1 MDRHIQDN
9 LEQYLH
15 GLDRKEATPQDA
27 ELQRQLAAAD
37 AETQRLVELMATQ
50 ARLLRT
56 MRVSE
61 SEEDECMPSAGFYAR
76 VMQCIDE
83 QRPASIW
90 NLFTEPQF
98 FHRLAFATFSL
109 LVLLGVTFLSSN
121 YLQQEAPVQAH
132 SEPEMILAA
141 PEPTPV
147 TSVGQSE
154 GRDVMLR
161 QLTVYSE

>member
-1 MDRHIQDN
+1 MDRQIQDN
-9 LEQYLH
+9 LEHYLH
-15 GLDRKEATPQDA
+15 GLDRKETTPPSA
-27 ELQRQLAAAD
+27 EFQRHLAGAD
-37 AETQRLVELMATQ
+37 EETRRLVDLMATQ

-56 MRVSE
+56 LRPPE
-61 SEEDECMPSAGFYAR
+61 SDEDDLMPVPGFYAR
-76 VMQCIDE
+76 VMQCIDA

-90 NLFTEPQF
+90 NLFIEPRF
-98 FHRLAFATFSL
+98 FHRLAFATFTL
-109 LVLLGVTFLSSN
+109 MVLLGVTFVSSN
-121 YLQQEAPVQAH
+121 YLQEAPVQAH
-132 SEPEMILAA
+132 SEPELILAA

>member
-1 MDRHIQDN
+1 MDRQIQDN
-9 LEQYLH
+9 LEHYLH
-15 GLDRKEATPQDA
+15 GLDRKEATPLDT
-27 ELQRQLAAAD
+27 ELQRQLSAAD

-56 MRVSE
+56 LRTTE
-61 SEEDECMPSAGFYAR
+61 IDEDECTPAPGFYAR
-76 VMQCIDE
+76 VMQCIDA

-90 NLFTEPQF
+90 NLFIEPRF

-109 LVLLGVTFLSSN
+109 LVLLGVTFVSSN
-121 YLQQEAPVQAH
+121 YLQEPPVQAH

-147 TSVGQSE
+147 TSVGQTE

>member
-9 LEQYLH
+9 LEKYLH

-27 ELQRQLAAAD
+27 ELQRQLAVAD
-37 AETQRLVELMATQ
+37 VETQRLVELMATQ
-50 ARLLRT
+50 ARLLRALRPT
-56 MRVSE
+56 E
-61 SEEDECMPSAGFYAR
+61 ADEDEFMPAPGFYAR
-76 VMQCIDE
+76 VMQRIDV

-90 NLFTEPQF
+90 NLFIEPRF
-98 FHRLAFATFSL
+98 FHRLALATFSL
-109 LVLLGVTFLSSN
+109 LLLLGATFVSSN

-147 TSVGQSE
+147 TSVGQTE

>member
-9 LEQYLH
+9 LERYLH
-15 GLDRKEATPQDA
+15 GLDRDDSAPEAN
-27 ELQRQLAAAD
+27 EFQRQLAEAD
-37 AETQRLVELMATQ
+37 EETRRLVELMATQ

-56 MRVSE
+56 LRTPE
-61 SEEDECMPSAGFYAR
+61 SMADDCDPEPGFYAR
-76 VMQCIDE
+76 VMQCIDA

-90 NLFTEPQF
+90 NILLEPQF

-109 LVLLGVTFLSSN
+109 LLLLSLTFLSSN
-121 YLQQEAPVQAH
+121 YLQEAPVQAH
-132 SEPEMILAA
+132 SEPELILAA

-147 TSVGQSE
+147 TSVGQTE

>member
-15 GLDRKEATPQDA
+15 GLDRKEATPHDA
-27 ELQRQLAAAD
+27 ELQRQLAATD

-50 ARLLRT
+50 ARLLRSLRPT
-56 MRVSE
+56 DVD
-61 SEEDECMPSAGFYAR
+61 EDECMPAAGFYAR
-76 VMQCIDE
+76 VMQRIDA

-90 NLFTEPQF
+90 NLFIEPRF
-98 FHRLAFATFSL
+98 FHRLALATFSL
-109 LVLLGVTFLSSN
+109 LLLLGATFVSSN

-147 TSVGQSE
+147 TSVSQTE
-154 GRDVMLR
+154 GRDVVLR

>member
-1 MDRHIQDN
+1 MDRHIQEN
-9 LEQYLH
+9 LERYLH
-15 GLDRKEATPQDA
+15 GLDRNDAARNATEFQA
-27 ELQRQLAAAD
+27 QLSAAD
-37 AETQRLVELMATQ
+37 EETRRLVELMETQ

-56 MRVSE
+56 LRVPE
-61 SEEDECMPSAGFYAR
+61 TEEDDCSPAAGFYAR
-76 VMQCIDE
+76 VMQRIDA

-90 NLFTEPQF
+90 NLFIEPRF
-98 FHRLAFATFSL
+98 FHRLALATFSL
-109 LVLLGVTFLSSN
+109 LLLLGATFVSSN
-121 YLQQEAPVQAH
+121 YMEEAPVQAH

-147 TSVGQSE
+147 TSVGQTE